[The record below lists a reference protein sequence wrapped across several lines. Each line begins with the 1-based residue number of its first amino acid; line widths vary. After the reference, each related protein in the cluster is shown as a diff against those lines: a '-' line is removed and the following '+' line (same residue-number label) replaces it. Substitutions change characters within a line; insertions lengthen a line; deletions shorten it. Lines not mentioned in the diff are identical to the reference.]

1 MLLLHL
7 FITHLVIDFLLVNIY
22 FFQEIILSLNRAA
35 LKFENF
41 IVMGDFNIDVNAS
54 GPRKDNL
61 DEFCNLFDLTNLV
74 REVTCWTNNHR
85 STIDLILTNRP
96 DSFQKTCTTETGIS
110 DDNNCISTFFK
121 SYYYKNFNES
131 LFLNDL
137 EKTTFFTNSNCPN
150 ENCQYLPE
158 IFFFGGWKTC
168 FSKKE
173 NCKRQSS
180 SIFE

>member
-1 MLLLHL
+1 MPFNCLNYTLLLLHL

-96 DSFQKTCTTETGIS
+96 DSFQKTSKGTITIASLPFSSRIIESWILRWYTIGIIRILI
-110 DDNNCISTFFK
+110 N
-121 SYYYKNFNES
+121 
-131 LFLNDL
+131 
-137 EKTTFFTNSNCPN
+137 
-150 ENCQYLPE
+150 
-158 IFFFGGWKTC
+158 FFFWM
-168 FSKKE
+168 
-173 NCKRQSS
+173 
-180 SIFE
+180 I